1 MNKKIA
7 GKNKA
12 ETALQL
18 LICFIIGIYP
28 LLLFEWDLGSFSIQ
42 SLVLF
47 ATVMGVLLYS
57 FLLIRS
63 GEWKLQFLCS
73 RLDLVMLVF
82 AGYALLKLVV
92 KMISMTETK
101 MERFD
106 SEIIILVM
114 AVLYL
119 LIKEKPVFKE
129 IYFDILLFSGLLVF
143 ALLLLKYLCTGEV
156 DGMLAILMQDKIA
169 HISGGVASYTLLICM
184 VGLWRY
190 IKCEDKLRSFFYA
203 GVLAVGFLV
212 MFINQS
218 RVSIWLMVMVFLALP
233 VFQRPTAELV
243 KRDMQIFFLYL
254 FMLCN
259 MSLLTNYTKLLQ
271 VTVNYDLQQS
281 VYLELLAAVG
291 GVFFFKF
298 WDRIPEGVDQKR
310 LVMRKMRR
318 GYQFLLKLTGIV
330 FAGILLGG
338 ERWKEL
344 PDGIGMSAV
353 KGLAVPLIEEVRQGK
368 SAFYT
373 CFEQLGITGGLLVLI
388 LCTLL
393 LVRLRK
399 NYGFDKPVTGMLILV
414 STIFFIQLLFWKSC
428 INSLPVYF
436 IFLVF
441 AVFYKEEKERV
452 TSKKI
457 QFE

>member
-7 GKNKA
+7 GKSKA

-47 ATVMGVLLYS
+47 LVVMGVLLYS

-63 GEWKLQFLCS
+63 GEWKLKLLCG
-73 RLDLVMLVF
+73 RLDLVMLAFAVF
-82 AGYALLKLVV
+82 ALLKLVV
-92 KMISMTETK
+92 KMISMAETQI
-101 MERFD
+101 EHFD
-106 SEIIILVM
+106 SEMIILVM
-114 AVLYL
+114 VVLYL
-119 LIKEKPVFKE
+119 LINVKPVFKD
-129 IYFDILLFSGLLVF
+129 IYFDILLVSGLFIFV
-143 ALLLLKYLCTGEV
+143 LLLLKYLCSGGV
-156 DGMLAILMQDKIA
+156 DGMLTILIQDKMVHASDGI
-169 HISGGVASYTLLICM
+169 ASYTLLICM

-190 IKCEDKLRSFFYA
+190 VKCEDKLRSFLYA
-203 GVLAVGFLV
+203 GVLAAGFMV

-218 RVSIWLMVMVFLALP
+218 RVSIWLMIMVFLALP
-233 VFQRPTAELV
+233 ILQRPTAELV
-243 KRDMQIFFLYL
+243 KRDMQIFFIYL

-271 VTVNYDLQQS
+271 VAVSYDLEQS
-281 VYLELLAAVG
+281 VYLELLVAVG

-298 WDRIPEGVDQKR
+298 WDRVPEGVDQKR

-318 GYQFLLKLTGIV
+318 RYQFLLKLTGII

-344 PDGIGMSAV
+344 PDGLGMSAV
-353 KGLAVPLIEEVRQGK
+353 KGLAVPLTEEVRQCK
-368 SAFYT
+368 SAFYA
-373 CFEQLGITGGLLVLI
+373 CFEQLGITGGLLVLV
-388 LCTLL
+388 LCTLFL
-393 LVRLRK
+393 ARLRK
-399 NYGFDKPVTGMLILV
+399 NYGFDKPVTGMLILISV
-414 STIFFIQLLFWKSC
+414 IFFIQLLFWRGC
-428 INSLPVYF
+428 INSLPIYF

-441 AVFYKEEKERV
+441 AAFYKEEKEKV
-452 TSKKI
+452 ISKKI